1 MRDYD
6 KRPIVIK
13 DYNSIFMFIE
23 FLPTTI
29 ICFIASFFHDN
40 KIILI
45 FLVSQAFY
53 FYIRP
58 YLFYGRKR
66 IIKMSNEK
74 IEFLQNNEPI
84 ETINLNEKFEIYKTY
99 DDYYHK
105 SQNLSDFQKKVK
117 WISILLLWI
126 GHYPFF
132 LLSKILFYFFKTK
145 GTFYKFYDCIIIFQD
160 DKVLNILAT
169 SRFERALVKKYF
181 LDKFKIDIDLLQV
194 CKKTDH
200 GLEKIEM
207 HKIKS
212 QYMNTILS
220 HNN

>member
-13 DYNSIFMFIE
+13 DYNSIFMF
-23 FLPTTI
+23 LVAMPW
-29 ICFIASFFHDN
+29 
-40 KIILI
+40 LI
-45 FLVSQAFY
+45 SSFY
-53 FYIRP
+53 FLFTHHNKAAFSFLIAQTFYFNIRP
-58 YLFYGRKR
+58 YIFSGRKR
-66 IIKMSNEK
+66 SVKLSNNK
-74 IEFLQNNEPI
+74 IEFLQADNII
-84 ETINLNEKFEIYKTY
+84 ESINLDEKFEIYKTF

-105 SQNLSDFQKKVK
+105 SQNLSNLQKKVK
-117 WISILLLWI
+117 WISVVLLWI
-126 GHYPFF
+126 AYYPFF

-145 GTFYKFYDCIIIFQD
+145 GTFYKFYDCIILFQD

>member
-13 DYNSIFMFIE
+13 DYNSIFMF
-23 FLPTTI
+23 LVAMPW
-29 ICFIASFFHDN
+29 
-40 KIILI
+40 LI
-45 FLVSQAFY
+45 SSFY
-53 FYIRP
+53 FLFTHHNKAAFSFLIAQTFYFNIRP
-58 YLFYGRKR
+58 YIFSGRKR
-66 IIKMSNEK
+66 SVKLSNNK
-74 IEFLQNNEPI
+74 IEFLQADNII
-84 ETINLNEKFEIYKTY
+84 ESINLDEKFEIYKTF

-105 SQNLSDFQKKVK
+105 SQNLSNLQKKVK
-117 WISILLLWI
+117 WISVVLLWI
-126 GHYPFF
+126 AYYPFF

-200 GLEKIEM
+200 GLEKIEI

>member
-1 MRDYD
+1 M
-6 KRPIVIK
+6 
-13 DYNSIFMFIE
+13 
-23 FLPTTI
+23 
-29 ICFIASFFHDN
+29 
-40 KIILI
+40 
-45 FLVSQAFY
+45 FLVAMPWLISSFY
-53 FYIRP
+53 FLFTHHNKAAFSFLIAQTFYFNIRP
-58 YLFYGRKR
+58 YIFSGRKR
-66 IIKMSNEK
+66 SVKLSNNK
-74 IEFLQNNEPI
+74 IEFLQADNII
-84 ETINLNEKFEIYKTY
+84 ESINLDEKFEIYKTF

-105 SQNLSDFQKKVK
+105 SQNLSNLQKKVK
-117 WISILLLWI
+117 WISVVLLWI
-126 GHYPFF
+126 AYYPFF

-200 GLEKIEM
+200 GLEKIEI

>member
-29 ICFIASFFHDN
+29 ICFIASFFHSN

-105 SQNLSDFQKKVK
+105 SQNLSNLQKKVK
-117 WISILLLWI
+117 WISVVLLWI
-126 GHYPFF
+126 AYYPFF
-132 LLSKILFYFFKTK
+132 FLSKTLFYFFKTK

>member
-13 DYNSIFMFIE
+13 DYNSIFMF
-23 FLPTTI
+23 LVAMPW
-29 ICFIASFFHDN
+29 
-40 KIILI
+40 LI
-45 FLVSQAFY
+45 SSFY
-53 FYIRP
+53 FLFTHHNKAAFSFLIAQTFYFNIRP
-58 YLFYGRKR
+58 YIFSGRKR
-66 IIKMSNEK
+66 SVKLSNNK
-74 IEFLQNNEPI
+74 IEFLQADNII
-84 ETINLNEKFEIYKTY
+84 ESINLDEKFEIYKTF

-105 SQNLSDFQKKVK
+105 SQNLSNLQKKVK
-117 WISILLLWI
+117 WISVVLLWI
-126 GHYPFF
+126 AYYPFF

-169 SRFERALVKKYF
+169 SRYERALVKKYF

>member
-13 DYNSIFMFIE
+13 DYNSIFMF
-23 FLPTTI
+23 LVAMPW
-29 ICFIASFFHDN
+29 
-40 KIILI
+40 LI
-45 FLVSQAFY
+45 SSFY
-53 FYIRP
+53 FLFTHHNKAAFSFLIAQTFYFNIRP
-58 YLFYGRKR
+58 YIFSGRKR
-66 IIKMSNEK
+66 SVKLSNNK
-74 IEFLQNNEPI
+74 IEFLQADNII
-84 ETINLNEKFEIYKTY
+84 ESINLDEKFEIYKTF

-105 SQNLSDFQKKVK
+105 SQNLSNLQKKVK
-117 WISILLLWI
+117 WISVVLLWI
-126 GHYPFF
+126 AYYPFF

-200 GLEKIEM
+200 GLEKIETG
-207 HKIKS
+207 K
-212 QYMNTILS
+212 
-220 HNN
+220 

>member
-1 MRDYD
+1 
-6 KRPIVIK
+6 
-13 DYNSIFMFIE
+13 MFLLHIP
-23 FLPTTI
+23 LV
-29 ICFIASFFHDN
+29 A
-40 KIILI
+40 ILI
-45 FLVSQAFY
+45 VFGIFNGATLLVCIMTSHIF
-53 FYIRP
+53 FIYIRP

-66 IIKMSNEK
+66 SVKLTNDK
-74 IEFLQNNEPI
+74 IEFLQDGRLI
-84 ETINLNEKFEIYKTY
+84 ESINLNEKFEIYKTF

-105 SQNLSDFQKKVK
+105 SQNLSNLQKKVK
-117 WISILLLWI
+117 WISVVLLWI
-126 GHYPFF
+126 AYYPFF

>member
-29 ICFIASFFHDN
+29 ICFIASFFHSN

-169 SRFERALVKKYF
+169 LRYERALVKKYF

>member
-1 MRDYD
+1 M
-6 KRPIVIK
+6 
-13 DYNSIFMFIE
+13 
-23 FLPTTI
+23 
-29 ICFIASFFHDN
+29 
-40 KIILI
+40 
-45 FLVSQAFY
+45 FLVAMPWLISSFY
-53 FYIRP
+53 FLFTHHNKAAFSFLIAQTFYFNIRP
-58 YLFYGRKR
+58 YIFSGRKR
-66 IIKMSNEK
+66 SVKLSNNK
-74 IEFLQNNEPI
+74 IEFLQADNII
-84 ETINLNEKFEIYKTY
+84 ESINLDEKFEIYKTF

-105 SQNLSDFQKKVK
+105 SQNLSNLQKKVK
-117 WISILLLWI
+117 WISVVLLWI
-126 GHYPFF
+126 AYYPFF

>member
-13 DYNSIFMFIE
+13 DYNSIFMF
-23 FLPTTI
+23 LVAMPW
-29 ICFIASFFHDN
+29 
-40 KIILI
+40 LI
-45 FLVSQAFY
+45 SSFY
-53 FYIRP
+53 FLFTHHNKAAFSFLMAQTFYFNIRP
-58 YLFYGRKR
+58 YIFSGRKR
-66 IIKMSNEK
+66 SVKLSNNK
-74 IEFLQNNEPI
+74 IEFLQADNII
-84 ETINLNEKFEIYKTY
+84 ESINLDEKFEIYKTF

-105 SQNLSDFQKKVK
+105 SQNLSNLQKKVK
-117 WISILLLWI
+117 WISVVLLWI
-126 GHYPFF
+126 AYYPFF

-181 LDKFKIDIDLLQV
+181 LDKFKIDIDMLQV

-200 GLEKIEM
+200 GLEKIEI

-220 HNN
+220 HNS

>member
-1 MRDYD
+1 M
-6 KRPIVIK
+6 
-13 DYNSIFMFIE
+13 
-23 FLPTTI
+23 
-29 ICFIASFFHDN
+29 
-40 KIILI
+40 
-45 FLVSQAFY
+45 FLVAMPWLISSFY
-53 FYIRP
+53 FLFTHHNKAAFSFLIAQTFYFNIRP
-58 YLFYGRKR
+58 YIFSGRKR
-66 IIKMSNEK
+66 SVKLSNNK
-74 IEFLQNNEPI
+74 IEFLQADNII
-84 ETINLNEKFEIYKTY
+84 ESINLDEKFEIYKTF

-105 SQNLSDFQKKVK
+105 SQNLSNLQKKVK
-117 WISILLLWI
+117 WISVVLLWI
-126 GHYPFF
+126 AYYPFF

-145 GTFYKFYDCIIIFQD
+145 GTFYKFYDCIILFQD

>member
-13 DYNSIFMFIE
+13 DYNSIFMF
-23 FLPTTI
+23 LVAMPW
-29 ICFIASFFHDN
+29 
-40 KIILI
+40 LI
-45 FLVSQAFY
+45 SSFY
-53 FYIRP
+53 FLFTHHNKAAFSFLIAQTFYFNIRP
-58 YLFYGRKR
+58 YIFSGRKR
-66 IIKMSNEK
+66 SVKLSNNK
-74 IEFLQNNEPI
+74 IEFLQADNII
-84 ETINLNEKFEIYKTY
+84 ESINLDEKFEIYKTF

-105 SQNLSDFQKKVK
+105 SQNLSNLQKKVK
-117 WISILLLWI
+117 WISVVLLWI
-126 GHYPFF
+126 AYYPFF
-132 LLSKILFYFFKTK
+132 LLSKILFYFFRTK

-169 SRFERALVKKYF
+169 SRYERALVKKYF